1 MTFGRCGRAPVEYLL
16 GMHIR
21 RGFLGW
27 GVFLI
32 LAGAIPLAVRAGYLD
47 SDQIGRLW
55 TLWPMIL
62 IGVGVGLILSR
73 TRFGFLGG
81 LIVAATLGLM
91 VGGLLASGIST
102 FSSGV
107 CGQAAGTTAFP
118 SREGTFSAAVAS
130 VDLEL
135 DCGNVTVAVAPGD
148 TWRYEGQDANGVG
161 PEDES
166 TPSTLKI
173 RTREDG
179 DDGPSWFLGA
189 RETWQ
194 VTLPTTPRLGIDLH
208 LNAGQATVDLAG
220 ATLGTVKLQL
230 NAGAAT
236 VDLGSAAS
244 IDDLVF
250 QLNAG
255 SLGLTLP
262 NVSVTGSV
270 EANAGAVRL
279 CAPPG
284 AGLRLRTGDSIIA
297 SYDYAGHGLVQN
309 GTTWTT
315 PGYEGASVQID
326 LRTAANAGSFTLDP
340 EGGCD

>member
-1 MTFGRCGRAPVEYLL
+1 MTFGRCGEAPVEYRL
-16 GMHIR
+16 GMHVR

-32 LAGAIPLAVRAGYLD
+32 LAGAVPLCVRAGYLD
-47 SDQIGRLW
+47 GDQISRLW
-55 TLWPMIL
+55 TLWPLIL
-62 IGVGVGLILSR
+62 IGIGVGLILSR
-73 TRFGFLGG
+73 TPFGFLGG

-91 VGGLLASGIST
+91 VGGLLASGIGT
-102 FSSGV
+102 FSGGI
-107 CGQAAGTTAFP
+107 CDQATGTRAFP
-118 SREGTFSAAVAS
+118 SREGTFSTAAAS
-130 VDLEL
+130 VDLDL
-135 DCGNVTVAVAPGD
+135 HCGNVTVAVAPGD

-161 PEDES
+161 PEDSS
-166 TPSTLKI
+166 TPSTLKV
-173 RTREDG
+173 RSRDDADG
-179 DDGPSWFLGA
+179 GPSWFLGA

-194 VTLPTTPRLGIDLH
+194 VTLPATPRLEIDLQ

-220 ATLGTVKLQL
+220 ATLGTVNLQL

-236 VDLGSAAS
+236 VDLGSASS
-244 IDDLVF
+244 IDGVQF

-315 PGYEGASVQID
+315 PGYDSASVQID